1 MAYYYSKYR
10 KDSSK
15 NKSKLRRYLLI
26 ILFLVIIVACV
37 IGYRLFVTIYKS
49 NVWIPEQE
57 TTFVYIPTN
66 SNFEDV
72 KKILYSN
79 GIIINRGTFEWLAE
93 KKNLP
98 NSIKPGKYLIRNGM
112 SNDELI
118 NLLRSGVQEPVR
130 LIFNSERN
138 LNRLVRTFS
147 KQIEPDS
154 SDLINLLN
162 DSVYVSKFGF
172 TPDNVSMLF
181 IPNTYHI
188 FWDISAE
195 QFLERMNN
203 EYKRFWND
211 KRKSLCDSLNMTIAE
226 VVTLASIVEKETAKN
241 DEKPII
247 AGVYINRLKKKW
259 YLQADPT
266 LIFAHNDYTIKR
278 VLNKHKSI
286 DSPYNTYTNKGL
298 PPGPICLPSISSIDA
313 VLNFDKHNYFYFCAK
328 DDLSGYHSFAKSN
341 AQHNQNAREYRKALD
356 NLNIRK

>member
-15 NKSKLRRYLLI
+15 KKSKLRRYLLI

-49 NVWIPEQE
+49 NVWIAEQE
-57 TTFVYIPTN
+57 TTSVYIPTN

-72 KKILYSN
+72 KKILYSH

-93 KKNLP
+93 KKNYQ
-98 NSIKPGKYLIRNGM
+98 NSIKSGKYLIRNGM

-195 QFLERMNN
+195 QFLERMNS
-203 EYKRFWND
+203 EYQRFWND

-247 AGVYINRLKKKW
+247 AGVYINRLKKNW
-259 YLQADPT
+259 YMQADPT
-266 LIFAHNDYTIKR
+266 LIFAHSDYNIKR

-313 VLNFDKHNYFYFCAK
+313 VLNYDKHKYFYFCAK

-341 AQHNQNAREYRKALD
+341 SQHNQNARKYRKALD